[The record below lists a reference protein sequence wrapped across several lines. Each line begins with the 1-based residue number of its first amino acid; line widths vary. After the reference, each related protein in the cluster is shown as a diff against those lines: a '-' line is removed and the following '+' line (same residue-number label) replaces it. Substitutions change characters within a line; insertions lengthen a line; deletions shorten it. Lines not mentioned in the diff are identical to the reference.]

1 MLYDIAIVGGG
12 PAGCSAAVTAANRS
26 LGTLLLDTGDFG
38 LALRKSHLVKNYLGL
53 PDRSGAELMDAFTAH
68 MKAAGT
74 TVVPHKVLSI
84 MPREK
89 SFFLATPGDVYETRS
104 VILCPGAA
112 HGKPLEGE
120 TALLGKG
127 VSYCATCDGFLYR
140 GKTIGVV
147 TNLPSAWEE
156 VEFLAGLA
164 AEVKLWA
171 DFSLSEEK
179 PANVTVMAG
188 KPRKILGEGKAEAL
202 ETTAGTEPLDGL
214 FLLRET
220 DPLDRLLPGLRLD
233 GPFIR
238 VDGNLATSVPGVFA
252 AGDAAGYPWQIN
264 KAAGEGQKALLS
276 AASWLRENPV

>member
-26 LGTLLLDTGDFG
+26 LSALLLDTGDFG
-38 LALRKSHLVKNYLGL
+38 LALRKSALVKNYLGM

-84 MPREK
+84 LPREK
-89 SFFLATPGDVYETRS
+89 HFYLATPGEVYEARS
-104 VILCPGAA
+104 ILLCPGAS

-120 TALLGKG
+120 TAMLGKG
-127 VSYCATCDGFLYR
+127 VTYCATCDGYLYR

-156 VEFLAGLA
+156 VEFLAGVA
-164 AEVKLWA
+164 GEVKLWA
-171 DFSLSEEK
+171 DFPLPEK
-179 PANVTVMAG
+179 RPANVQTMEG
-188 KPRKILGEGKAEAL
+188 KPRKVLGEERVEAL
-202 ETTAGTEPLDGL
+202 ETTAGTEKLEGL

-238 VDGNLATSVPGVFA
+238 VDDNLATSVEGVFA
-252 AGDAAGYPWQIN
+252 AGDAVGYPWQIN